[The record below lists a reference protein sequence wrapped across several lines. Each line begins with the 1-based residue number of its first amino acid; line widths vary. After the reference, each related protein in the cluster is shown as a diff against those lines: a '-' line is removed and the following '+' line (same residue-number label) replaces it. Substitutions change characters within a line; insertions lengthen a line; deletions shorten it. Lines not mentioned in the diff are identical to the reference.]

1 MQSDGEQTTRF
12 VRDPSALHP
21 SHIGPFLII
30 GQIGEGAMG
39 VVYEAE
45 QDRPRRH
52 VALKVL
58 RPGLMTPAMLR
69 RFEHEYEFLG
79 RLQHPGIAQVYQAG
93 IANTGQGAQPYFAM
107 ELVKGRRL
115 DEYARVR
122 ELSLRDRLALVAQ
135 IADAVQHAHHRGVI
149 HRDLKPANILVT
161 EQGTPKILDFG
172 VARAAQADLES
183 LQTVP
188 GEIVGTMAYMSP
200 EQVVGNTL
208 ELDTRSDVYAL
219 GVLLYELIA
228 GRLPYDL
235 ARKSLPE
242 AVRVIRDDDPAR
254 LSAVTR
260 AVPADV
266 ETIVSKA
273 LEKDKLRRY
282 VSAAEMAEDIGR
294 FLRDEPIL
302 ARRPSASY
310 QMQKFARRHKALV
323 SAVIMVLLTL
333 VVGGGVAARQA
344 VRASRAERIAKEQ
357 KSKAEATTKFITE
370 MLTSAGPE
378 QARGRDLKVRDV
390 LDEAAKKVEAGG
402 LAQEPEVEAAVR
414 DAIGTTYQ
422 GLGFYAEAERQ
433 LRTAIDRHP
442 PGDLLALAALK
453 NRLASILFDAG
464 NFRAAI
470 PIAQEA
476 LDMRRQI
483 LGPKHKDVATAL
495 ANLGAMKMAN
505 KEVADAEPL
514 LREALA
520 IRREV
525 LPANDPDLAPSL
537 NNLSFV
543 LWEKGDFKG
552 TEAMLRESLAV
563 ERSNHGNDHPE
574 VAKRLVNLAVL
585 LMDQRQYEAA
595 IPFARE
601 AVAIRRKVLGND
613 HPQLAGAIDP
623 LSTALWEIGERE
635 EVLAL
640 KREAL
645 AIAQKG
651 FGEAHSDTGRQH
663 NNLGVVLGDTG
674 HFKEAAEH
682 FRAAVE
688 SYRTAAGARH
698 TPTRALTGLSE
709 MQYRLGDYRGAE
721 TAARGALATIP
732 DPGNSQRPSVQV
744 SLGAALLA
752 QGKVDEALTHLREAN
767 TLYDKLN
774 PRTRPFVKLEAKSL
788 LGAALAKKGNL
799 KDGVPLMTEAVDGMR
814 ALPWV
819 PDFYLKSARERLDA
833 AQR

>member
-1 MQSDGEQTTRF
+1 
-12 VRDPSALHP
+12 
-21 SHIGPFLII
+21 
-30 GQIGEGAMG
+30 MG

-58 RPGLMTPAMLR
+58 RPGLLTPAMLR

-93 IANTGQGAQPYFAM
+93 IANAGQGAQPYFAM
-107 ELVKGRRL
+107 ELVRGRRL
-115 DEYARVR
+115 DEYARVC
-122 ELSLRDRLALVAQ
+122 ELSLRDRLVLVAE

-172 VARAAQADLES
+172 VARAVQADLES

-200 EQVVGNTL
+200 EQVVGNSL

-282 VSAAEMAEDIGR
+282 VSAAELAEDIRR

-310 QMQKFARRHKALV
+310 QIQKFARRHKALV
-323 SAVIMVLLTL
+323 GAMTAVLLTV
-333 VVGGGVAARQA
+333 VVGGVVATRQA
-344 VRASRAERIAKEQ
+344 VRASRAEKLALAEQ
-357 KSKAEATTKFITE
+357 GKAEATTKFITE

-378 QARGRDLKVRDV
+378 QARGRELTVRNV
-390 LDEAAKKVEAGG
+390 LDAAAKKIEAGG
-402 LAQEPEVEAAVR
+402 MAQQPEVEAAVR

-422 GLGFYAEAERQ
+422 GLGLYAEAERQ

-442 PGDLLALAALK
+442 PGDPLAVASLK
-453 NRLASILFDAG
+453 NRLAAILFDAG
-464 NFRAAI
+464 NYRAAI
-470 PIAQEA
+470 PIAEDVLA
-476 LDMRRQI
+476 IRRQQ
-483 LGPKHKDVATAL
+483 LGPRHKDVATAL
-495 ANLGAMKMAN
+495 ANLGGMYLGN
-505 KEVADAEPL
+505 KDLKAAEPV
-514 LREALA
+514 LRESLA
-520 IRREV
+520 IRRDV
-525 LPANDPDLAPSL
+525 LPANDPDLAPGL
-537 NNLSFV
+537 NNLAFV
-543 LWEKGDFKG
+543 LWEKGDVKG
-552 TEAMLRESLAV
+552 AEAMFRESLAV
-563 ERSNHGNDHPE
+563 ERTNHGNDHPE
-574 VAKRLVNLAVL
+574 VATKLINLSIL
-585 LMDQRQYEAA
+585 LMNQRQYDAA
-595 IPFARE
+595 IPLARE

-623 LSTALWEIGERE
+623 LSTALWESGERE

-674 HFKEAAEH
+674 HFKEAAEQ

-709 MQYRLGDYRGAE
+709 ALYRLGDYRGAE
-721 TAARGALATIP
+721 TAARNALATMP
-732 DPGNSQRPSVQV
+732 DPGNSQRPAVLV

-767 TLYDKLN
+767 TLYEKLN

-799 KDGVPLMTEAVDGMR
+799 KEGAPLMTEAVEGMR
-814 ALPWV
+814 ALQWV
-819 PDFYLKSARERLDA
+819 PDFYLHAARERLDTA
-833 AQR
+833 RR